1 MKLNKICLLWQM
13 LIGWRCVLDR
23 INNPRQ
29 ILGLGEDRAR
39 KREQKCLL
47 VGKTPSVI
55 SCSWTVE
62 HTCPNTE
69 ALGWGTRTHRGDSTA
84 GNGTDGELSSTSTS
98 GLDFF
103 FLLKNNS
110 RHNFEAMVQRL
121 PSSSQEMWTFLTWNN
136 FAHHLSQC
144 WLGFSFSLSFSTFKC
159 VCIHTHIQAPLC
171 FTIRFGIFRCLL
183 SSSWRDTLILSLPFV
198 PTLFSG

>member
-1 MKLNKICLLWQM
+1 MF
-13 LIGWRCVLDR
+13 IGWEDSLSDLLLLDSGTYMSQHWSSWMR
-23 INNPRQ
+23 YKNPQRWFSR
-29 ILGLGEDRAR
+29 D
-39 KREQKCLL
+39 
-47 VGKTPSVI
+47 
-55 SCSWTVE
+55 
-62 HTCPNTE
+62 
-69 ALGWGTRTHRGDSTA
+69 
-84 GNGTDGELSSTSTS
+84 GTDGEVSSTSTS
-98 GLDFF
+98 GLDFFF

-110 RHNFEAMVQRL
+110 RHNFEAVVQRL
-121 PSSSQEMWTFLTWNN
+121 PSSSQEKWTFLTWNN

-144 WLGFSFSLSFSTFKC
+144 WLGFSFSPSFSTFKC

>member
-47 VGKTPSVI
+47 VGKTPLVI

-62 HTCPNTE
+62 HTCPSTE
-69 ALGWGTRTHRGDSTA
+69 ALGWGTRTHRGDSPEM
-84 GNGTDGELSSTSTS
+84 GQMVKSPQPLLQGWI
-98 GLDFF
+98 FF

-110 RHNFEAMVQRL
+110 RHNFEAVVQRL
-121 PSSSQEMWTFLTWNN
+121 PSSSQEKWTFLTWNN

-144 WLGFSFSLSFSTFKC
+144 WLGFSFSPSFSTFKC

-171 FTIRFGIFRCLL
+171 FYNQVWNISMSIVF
-183 SSSWRDTLILSLPFV
+183 
-198 PTLFSG
+198 